1 MASDALAEA
10 GALKAELAAM
20 AERLRAQEAETK
32 KREEKILQEGV
43 TAVEAV
49 RLEAE
54 QKMAAERAAW
64 EMANQRLQQQMQS
77 AAAREEERRQAE
89 PPKVGASAAGL
100 SIAGY
105 LQSDLVFRQ
114 SSESQ
119 LNPTSGVPLNQDRFL
134 IRRAR
139 LMLDMDRRYGEGG
152 LELDANT
159 VNGPAVRVLGARAS
173 LKLPGREPGAAPLL
187 MASLGSFRAPFG
199 LEVLQSD
206 VDRPFMERSTASR
219 AFFPSEFDLG
229 ARVQGAWRFVRY
241 AVAVMNGEPIGER
254 SFPALDPNRQKDVLG
269 RMGVD
274 TGPSPTLSL
283 AGGLSGLYGTG
294 FHSGALASK
303 SSVQWLDGT
312 GDGVYNPATDSSA
325 TPATSAAPS
334 RNFSRFAVG
343 ADIHVSAVLFPAW
356 AHLGPTTVYGEF
368 IWARNLDRGIQP
380 ADPYGPLTRDA
391 REMGYYAALTQAL
404 GRHLLVGVRYDFY
417 DPDRDH
423 YVRAAGD
430 LVPSNTNYS
439 TWAFMAA
446 LVAPWGRL
454 MAQYDLN
461 RNHEGINN
469 GGTPGNLA
477 DNAFTLRGEVRF

>member
-1 MASDALAEA
+1 MASDALAE
-10 GALKAELAAM
+10 LQSIKAELEAVE
-20 AERLRAQEAETK
+20 ERLRTQEAESR
-32 KREEKILQEGV
+32 KREEKVRQEGA
-43 TAVEAV
+43 TAVEAA
-49 RLEAE
+49 RLEAD
-54 QKMAAERAAW
+54 QRMTAERAAW
-64 EMANQRLQQQMQS
+64 QAESQRLQLEMQA
-77 AAAREEERRQAE
+77 AAAREEARRQAE
-89 PPKVGASAAGL
+89 PPKVGAAAAGV
-100 SIAGY
+100 SVTGY

-119 LNPTSGVPLNQDRFL
+119 LNPTSGAPLNEDRFL

-152 LELDANT
+152 LEIDANT
-159 VNGPAVRVLGARAS
+159 VNGPAMRLLGARAS
-173 LKLPGREPGAAPLL
+173 IKLPGREPGAEPLL
-187 MASLGSFRAPFG
+187 MASIGSFRAPFG
-199 LEVLQSD
+199 REVLQSD

-219 AFFPSEFDLG
+219 AFFPTEFDLG
-229 ARVQGAWRFVRY
+229 ARLQGAWRFVRY

-269 RMGVD
+269 RAGVNSEA
-274 TGPSPTLSL
+274 SPTLSV
-283 AGGLSGLYGTG
+283 AGGLSGLYGKG
-294 FHSGALASK
+294 FSSGALASK
-303 SSVQWLDGT
+303 PTIGWVDSNGSGSFQPGDVRGT
-312 GDGVYNPATDSSA
+312 NG
-325 TPATSAAPS
+325 TSASPS

-343 ADIHVSAVLFPAW
+343 ADIHVSVALCPGW
-356 AHLGPTTVYGEF
+356 TTTVWGEF
-368 IWARNLDRGIQP
+368 IWAKNLDRGIQP

-404 GRHLLVGVRYDFY
+404 GPLAMVGVRYDFY

-423 YVRAAGD
+423 YVRTAGD
-430 LVPSNTNYS
+430 LVPSNSSYS

-454 MAQYDLN
+454 MAEYDLN
-461 RNHEGINN
+461 RNHLGISS